1 MLQGSDSCL
10 NARGL
15 SSQFSGAVVQ
25 QLVLCETYVSPYFK
39 LAASFCLFAVL
50 LKYGSFRLM
59 APSVPDVACDAQGTP
74 SVQVQRYSFEQLV
87 TSSRL
92 VQAPRASGY
101 KWTGRVK
108 VTDLQKDWE
117 QQLLQVVRIAQ
128 IDFAAANKASYLRRQ
143 NSLLAK
149 HTQQHHT
156 ATRLNV
162 VKYALIPV
170 GKEVNAPIEYK
181 VFEFLGAF
189 AEDIRHT
196 KALQKL
202 IATVQE
208 LSTTQPQ
215 KYPDL
220 FRVSDTLVRHGF
232 LSAAEAKAS
241 NYQGMLSY
249 AGEKL
254 EQGWGKGKQGV
265 LPLNDKAAVA
275 QQVLAH
281 QPQAQAQLQQQPQ
294 YMPAQYQQYEQ
305 HGVAQQPQQVQALYQ
320 QHLQPQGGVSQ
331 MQPTQQYQS
340 YQQQNGGK
348 QEQPQQQQQA
358 QAQAQQAQG
367 QQQYQ
372 QYPQQG
378 TNNQFESSALYQPYQ
393 QPSVAQQ
400 PQQVQSMYQQH
411 MQNGGGNQGQQSQQN
426 QQGQAQYQAYSPQS
440 GSQYATNGQYQQ
452 QGGGQYAPQGQYQ
465 QQGNGQYAGQGQY
478 QQQQYQQGQNAQWYQ
493 QGQAQQQSYSGEQQY
508 QQQYSQQGHMTPHQ
522 QWQQNQQ
529 WPQQGQQQYA
539 QQDNRPQ
546 NQQWSPQGQQQYPQ
560 GQQWQG
566 QQQGQQF
573 QQYQQQFSPQQNA
586 HNGNW
591 NASEQNQQQWPQG
604 QQYPQQMQQQN
615 GNNGQWQ
622 GQPWPLP
629 ENQPQYQQQYQQGN
643 NGWGAVEKP
652 HDYNSDG
659 HIEEAWYKLGQMS
672 LMLEKEQRYKQ
683 QKRAA
688 REKAARE
695 KAERERA
702 AQELAAL
709 REAEQQRLIAA
720 QQQQQEEQ
728 APQQLLQ
735 PQVAPPEQ
743 AAQHAAQ
750 QQYQQQSNTAAS
762 GGKGDSVSQ
771 GTTAPTVVPASTQG
785 VSAPA
790 SSGAVKPQQSS
801 AASAPARKAAKFTI
815 NKNVNLPTMTPQL
828 RERQDYSLQL
838 IRKLGLIVGP
848 QLYDQ
853 YCQLMRQRQL
863 TPFDY
868 NYLLK
873 LNLVRIFGV
882 KGYLAQ
888 RLEQYEPR
896 RGQLMFAN
904 SVLQTLNNSSF
915 LMVEA
920 GTGTG
925 KTFSYLVP
933 PLLAQRKIMVSTGSK
948 ALQDQLV
955 SKDIPNLTRMLN
967 LPEVHYMSLKGQQ
980 NYICRYLLEG
990 TGFRDLKRS
999 RFTEINSYAEQ
1010 CAEDIDKNIYK
1021 ATFGEINF
1029 PLYESEAQ
1037 AITCDSALCY
1047 EMGRTCEFMKRKR
1060 SYLNQ
1065 EASGQSQPEIDGEHC
1080 FIFAARQEAKNR
1092 HVVAINNSLFFA
1104 NLRSENKSILP
1115 HPDVLIFDEAHSLP
1129 ETGRKFFTRE
1139 YNFTQLV
1146 ELEKDVIK
1154 AFEDTSVSLHKS
1166 EISTSLLKYVRCVEL
1181 IERMMQCTFQD
1192 TNVTEETARFKYLHN
1207 LKPSALQLLGY
1218 LLLLPQE
1225 EQALGAD
1232 SLFVQSC
1239 KDDEARR
1246 KQQYAAPRQGKSRGG
1261 FDDGEG
1267 VAVNLLGESEDPAL
1281 LPGGYLA
1288 LINRLRRDSEDTS
1301 LKTAQVSNYIEL
1313 LLHLSQERLQEL
1325 TDNAKRQG
1333 LYTDVEPSRDI
1344 IMENIGGQNMPV
1356 ADQLFRSLMVD
1367 WLMSV
1372 RALKEQLVKSQEVN
1386 EAQVGTIVDTCKD
1399 LEVFI
1404 ADFMN
1409 ADRNKE
1415 GVAQWENASW
1425 VTHSHKGFKLVVAP
1439 VDISP
1444 LLGQALRDI
1453 AAQGTKIIFTSA
1465 TITVKQKFDKFC
1477 HDVGLSLDEVDTA
1490 VVESP
1495 FDYYHQ
1501 ACLMYSSTFPD
1512 TRDKDRIKKGI
1523 AKIEELIRNTPGG
1536 VFFLTTSNSALKQAA
1551 EILHQKF
1558 DRERLVLVQDRS
1570 KSDNNT
1576 LLQQFR
1582 QNGRAIL
1589 VGTNSFWEGVDVPGK
1604 ALSLVVID
1612 KLPFKSDSEPLQKAR
1627 KGRYASLNRNFFA
1640 QVSLPEAVI
1649 TLRQGVGRLIRKES
1663 DRGAVVIMD
1672 PRLANMHYKDEF
1684 LKSLPPL
1691 RHVHTVQE
1699 VLDFFSEC

>member
-1 MLQGSDSCL
+1 MLQGSDSRL

-15 SSQFSGAVVQ
+15 SSQFTGVVQ
-25 QLVLCETYVSPYFK
+25 QLVLCEAYVSPYFQ
-39 LAASFCLFAVL
+39 LAASFCLFAVI
-50 LKYGSFRLM
+50 LKDDQFRLK
-59 APSVPDVACDAQGTP
+59 APSVTDVAYDAQGTP
-74 SVQVQRYSFEQLV
+74 SLQVQRYSFAQLV
-87 TSSRL
+87 AASRQ

-108 VTDLQKDWE
+108 VTELQNDWD
-117 QQLLQVVRIAQ
+117 QQLQQVARIAQ
-128 IDFAAANKASYLRRQ
+128 IDFAAAKKASYLRRQ

-149 HTQQHHT
+149 HTQPHHT

-170 GKEVNAPIEYK
+170 GKEVNAPIEYR

-232 LSAAEAKAS
+232 LRAAEAKAS

-249 AGEKL
+249 EGEKL

-265 LPLNDKAAVA
+265 LPLNDEAAVA

-281 QPQAQAQLQQQPQ
+281 QPQAQPQQQPP

-320 QHLQPQGGVSQ
+320 QHLQQHGGVSQ
-331 MQPTQQYQS
+331 MQPMQQQYQS
-340 YQQQNGGK
+340 YQQQNGGN
-348 QEQPQQQQQA
+348 QEQQQLA
-358 QAQAQQAQG
+358 QAQVQQQTQG
-367 QQQYQ
+367 PQQYQ
-372 QYPQQG
+372 PYPQQG
-378 TNNQFESSALYQPYQ
+378 ATNQFESSALYQPYQ
-393 QPSVAQQ
+393 QPGVAQQ

-411 MQNGGGNQGQQSQQN
+411 LQNGGSTQSQQSQQS
-426 QQGQAQYQAYSPQS
+426 QQGQEQYQYYSPQS
-440 GSQYATNGQYQQ
+440 GSNYSSNGQYQQ
-452 QGGGQYAPQGQYQ
+452 QGGDQYAPQGQYQ
-465 QQGNGQYAGQGQY
+465 QHDNAQYAGQGQY

-493 QGQAQQQSYSGEQQY
+493 QGQAQPQSYSGEQQY
-508 QQQYSQQGHMTPHQ
+508 QQQYSQQGQRP
-522 QWQQNQQ
+522 QNQQ
-529 WPQQGQQQYA
+529 WPQQELQPYQ
-539 QQDNRPQ
+539 
-546 NQQWSPQGQQQYPQ
+546 Q

-566 QQQGQQF
+566 QQQGQQL
-573 QQYQQQFSPQQNA
+573 QQYAQQLPPQQNA
-586 HNGNW
+586 LNGNW
-591 NASEQNQQQWPQG
+591 NASEQNQQQQWQQG
-604 QQYPQQMQQQN
+604 QQFPQQLQQN

-622 GQPWPLP
+622 GMQPAQPCPFP
-629 ENQPQYQQQYQQGN
+629 ENQPQYQQQYQQQSN
-643 NGWGAVEKP
+643 SGWGTVEKPP

-659 HIEEAWYKLGQMS
+659 HIEDAWYKLRQMS

-688 REKAARE
+688 QEKAARE

-709 REAEQQRLIAA
+709 REAEQQQR
-720 QQQQQEEQ
+720 QEQ
-728 APQQLLQ
+728 LQ
-735 PQVAPPEQ
+735 PQVALPQQ
-743 AAQHAAQ
+743 AAQNAASL
-750 QQYQQQSNTAAS
+750 QQYQQHQSNTAAS
-762 GGKGDSVSQ
+762 GDNGASVSQ
-771 GTTAPTVVPASTQG
+771 ETTT
-785 VSAPA
+785 
-790 SSGAVKPQQSS
+790 
-801 AASAPARKAAKFTI
+801 PARKAAKFTI

-848 QLYDQ
+848 QLYDK

-999 RFTEINSYAEQ
+999 RFVEINNYAEQ

-1246 KQQYAAPRQGKSRGG
+1246 KQQVGAQRQGKPRGAFG
-1261 FDDGEG
+1261 DGEG

-1288 LINRLRRDSEDTS
+1288 LINRLRRDSEETT

-1325 TDNAKRQG
+1325 TDNAKRRG
-1333 LYTDVEPSRDI
+1333 IYTDVEPSRDI
-1344 IMENIGGQNMPV
+1344 IMENMGGQNIPV

-1386 EAQVGTIVDTCKD
+1386 EAQISTIVDTCKD

-1495 FDYYHQ
+1495 FDYYNQ
-1501 ACLMYSSTFPD
+1501 ACLMYSSTFPAP
-1512 TRDKDRIKKGI
+1512 REKDRISKGI
-1523 AKIEELIRNTPGG
+1523 NKIEELIRKTPGG

-1570 KSDNNT
+1570 KNDNNT

-1612 KLPFKSDSEPLQKAR
+1612 KIPFKSDSEPLQKAR

-1640 QVSLPEAVI
+1640 QVALPEAVI